1 MEFASRTRPRI
12 LAGELF
18 SRAAAVSQLGRDVS
32 LSNMASAAAVPKLT
46 LYEMG
51 TSRSARCRWMLAE
64 AGLEAEFVSARPGSD
79 EAKAVH
85 PLGKLPALVIE
96 DSDARTV
103 LFESA
108 AIVTYIADLATSLG
122 CSTPFIA
129 APGSV
134 QRAQHDQWVS
144 FALTELDAHLW
155 HTFIQGF
162 QPDKLECA
170 EQDKRLW
177 RRGGAA
183 LELHL
188 AANESVP
195 GKPRPHVMLP
205 PRLSLALRLVSE
217 TLL

>member
-1 MEFASRTRPRI
+1 
-12 LAGELF
+12 
-18 SRAAAVSQLGRDVS
+18 
-32 LSNMASAAAVPKLT
+32 
-46 LYEMG
+46 
-51 TSRSARCRWMLAE
+51 MLAE

-144 FALTELDAHLW
+144 FALTDRTRRPPVAHL
-155 HTFIQGF
+155 HPGLPAGQAGV
-162 QPDKLECA
+162 
-170 EQDKRLW
+170 
-177 RRGGAA
+177 RRA
-183 LELHL
+183 
-188 AANESVP
+188 
-195 GKPRPHVMLP
+195 R
-205 PRLSLALRLVSE
+205 
-217 TLL
+217 